1 MKNNADIILGH
12 FLALFT
18 AFIWGTTLIS
28 TKILL
33 KEFQPV
39 EILFFRFVIALAFLW
54 GINPGTKQK
63 ITLKQRLTLIFAGLT
78 GICLYYLLEN
88 TALIYTLA
96 SNVGVISCIA
106 PMFTAVLMFMFFKNR
121 EKLSLNFII
130 GFFISITGISFIA
143 FNGASIHLNPLGD
156 ILALCAAIVWAIY
169 SILIKKL
176 YDYGFSTLY
185 ITQRTFLYGTLL
197 MLPFLIFYNFHL
209 GLERFLSPVNTFNI
223 IFLGLL
229 ASAVCFAT
237 WSKTIKLL
245 GAIKSSAY
253 IYLIPVITL
262 ISAIIIL
269 KEPVSKLLI
278 LGTVLTLSGLIISE
292 FNNKKIIR
300 K

>member
-1 MKNNADIILGH
+1 MNINSDTITGH
-12 FLALFT
+12 LLALFT
-18 AFIWGTTLIS
+18 AFIWGTTFIS

-39 EILFFRFVIALAFLW
+39 EILFFRFVIALCLLW
-54 GINPGTKQK
+54 LINPKTKQK
-63 ITLKQRLTLIFAGLT
+63 ITKKQRLTIIGAGLS

-106 PMFTAVLMFMFFKNR
+106 PIFTAVLMFIFFKNK
-121 EKLSLNFII
+121 EKPGINFLI
-130 GFFISITGISFIA
+130 GFLLSITGISFIV

-156 ILALCAAIVWAIY
+156 ILAVCAAIVWAVY

-185 ITQRTFLYGTLL
+185 ITQRTFFYGTLF
-197 MLPFLIFYNFHL
+197 MLPFLVFYNFNL
-209 GLERFLSPVNTFNI
+209 GLERFLNPVNTLNI
-223 IFLGLL
+223 LFLGFL

-253 IYLIPVITL
+253 IYLIPVIT
-262 ISAIIIL
+262 IIFAIIVL
-269 KEPVSKLLI
+269 NEPVSKLLI
-278 LGTVLTLSGLIISE
+278 SGTILTLSGLIISE
-292 FNNKKIIR
+292 LNYKKN
-300 K
+300 